1 MQVLYETLHQGKQ
14 VERNVTE
21 KHGEVDDKRME
32 IVLIKLRTFAWP
44 AVFVDRDDDVINVRI
59 ISDDSEKMVKES
71 DIQMFDVEKITNTK
85 IAKLKNVYTKAV
97 KLLKNLLFILRD
109 FSFK

>member
-1 MQVLYETLHQGKQ
+1 M
-14 VERNVTE
+14 
-21 KHGEVDDKRME
+21 
-32 IVLIKLRTFAWP
+32 IKLRTFAWP
-44 AVFVDRDDDVINVRI
+44 AVVVERDDDVINVRI
-59 ISDDSEKMVKES
+59 ISDDSEKMFKES